1 MSRKLILSICLIITS
16 VLFIDGL
23 SILHYTKKDMDARIK
38 GDERNK
44 KNDGVVNKSNDNI
57 NESTKKTNDKSI
69 NQQENSPINLLIL
82 GLDGDGTR
90 SDVILLANY
99 KPGEN
104 AINILSIARDTK
116 VIVNGKLAKINA
128 LLGMGGESLL
138 ISEIK
143 KMTGLTIDYYLT
155 LDFAGFREIIDK
167 LGGVEIDVPFD
178 MHYDDPVQDLHI
190 HLNKGRQVLDGAK
203 AEQFVRYRKGNS
215 WGEGYKDGDLG
226 RIEAQQLFIKE
237 LVKQKFN
244 LKYFPKVVD
253 ICAILKE
260 YARTNINLADIMYHL
275 KNISFRDNKVNEVKA
290 WTIPGD
296 SVVIDSVA
304 YFIYDREKTIEIIE
318 NNFYK

>member
-1 MSRKLILSICLIITS
+1 MSRKVFLAICLIIAS
-16 VLFIDGL
+16 ALFIDGL
-23 SILHYTKKDMDARIK
+23 SILHYAKKGMDTRIK
-38 GDERNK
+38 GGNAIEGDKIIKSDE
-44 KNDGVVNKSNDNI
+44 I
-57 NESTKKTNDKSI
+57 NENTENSGDKSI
-69 NQQENSPINLLIL
+69 NQQANSPMNFLIL

-104 AINILSIARDTK
+104 AVNILSIARDTK
-116 VIVNGKLAKINA
+116 VTVYGKPAKINA
-128 LLGMGGESLL
+128 LLGMEGESLL
-138 ISEIK
+138 ISEIEE
-143 KMTGLTIDYYLT
+143 MTGLMVDYYLT
-155 LDFAGFREIIDK
+155 LDFAGFREIIDA

-178 MHYDDPVQDLHI
+178 MHYDDPVQGLHI

-244 LKYFPKVVD
+244 LKYFPRVVD

-260 YARTNINLADIMYHL
+260 YARTNIDLADIMYHL
-275 KNISFRDNKVNEVKA
+275 KDINFGSDRVNEVKA

-296 SVVIDSVA
+296 SVAIDNIA